1 VVTPGARRTGPRP
14 LSSTPGGADAAET
27 GRARIGGKIRV
38 ADPKEEQAVSRAID
52 DLMHE
57 HEAILSALNILGD
70 IDAKLNAG
78 EPVDV
83 GDVWAFI
90 DFLKEFADKCHHGKE
105 EGLLFPALVAAG
117 MPERGGPV
125 GVMLAEHV
133 QGRQWIGDMEAAA
146 RPVLQPAAFS
156 QAARGYAQLLQ
167 AHIRKENNILFPMAE
182 QLLPAA
188 QLDALFEAFEKH
200 EATVIGPGRHDQ
212 LHRLLESLKARYSG

>member
-1 VVTPGARRTGPRP
+1 MR
-14 LSSTPGGADAAET
+14 D
-27 GRARIGGKIRV
+27 
-38 ADPKEEQAVSRAID
+38 ADPKEEEAVSRAID

-70 IDAKLNAG
+70 IDGKLSAG

-83 GDVWAFI
+83 GDIWAFI

-105 EGLLFPALVAAG
+105 EGLLVPALVAAG
-117 MPERGGPV
+117 MPEHGGPV

-133 QGRQWIGDMEAAA
+133 QGRQWIGDMEAAS

-167 AHIRKENNILFPMAE
+167 AHIRKENDILFPMAE
-182 QLLPAA
+182 QRLPAA
-188 QLDALFEAFEKH
+188 QLDALFEAFEQH
-200 EATVIGPGRHDQ
+200 EAKVIGPGRHEQ
-212 LHRLLESLKARYSG
+212 LHRLLGSLKAKYSG